1 VLCLWLRLGYMVRL
15 HLGICTGGGGKCP
28 TFSCPGCTDVLL
40 CCPHGKEIRVSSKI
54 RLLPS
59 GTLDLMVE
67 LLDCT
72 YDGPC
77 AMADGQCMIDTL
89 AASIVCYMS
98 H

>member
-1 VLCLWLRLGYMVRL
+1 
-15 HLGICTGGGGKCP
+15 
-28 TFSCPGCTDVLL
+28 
-40 CCPHGKEIRVSSKI
+40 
-54 RLLPS
+54 
-59 GTLDLMVE
+59 MVE
-67 LLDCT
+67 LLDRT